1 MIQFGEWRLAPY
13 DERNWALE
21 HREVVTDNPRLKDKS
36 RIGKLEWKRTGN
48 YFQTLDG
55 ALHFVVERELRER
68 HSKGNYVAALNEA
81 IAEIEGIY
89 AEYAESIKKHG
100 F

>member
-1 MIQFGEWRLAPY
+1 MIQFGDWRLAPY

-36 RIGKLEWKRTGN
+36 RVGKLEWKRTGN
-48 YFQTLDG
+48 YFQSLDG
-55 ALHFVVERELRER
+55 ALRFVVDRELRER
-68 HSKGNYVAALNEA
+68 HAKRGYVKKLNEA
-81 IAEIEGIY
+81 IAEIESIY

>member
-36 RIGKLEWKRTGN
+36 RIGQLEWKRTGN
-48 YFQTLDG
+48 YFQSLDG
-55 ALHFVVERELRER
+55 ALRFVVDRELRER
-68 HSKGNYVAALNEA
+68 HSRGNYVATLNEA
-81 IAEIEGIY
+81 IAEIESIY
-89 AEYAESIKKHG
+89 AEYAESIKRHG